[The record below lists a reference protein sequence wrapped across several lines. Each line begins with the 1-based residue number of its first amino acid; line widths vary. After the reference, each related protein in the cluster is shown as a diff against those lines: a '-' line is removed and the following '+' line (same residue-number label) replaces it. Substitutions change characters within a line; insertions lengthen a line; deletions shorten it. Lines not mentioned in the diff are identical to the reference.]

1 MSKELH
7 VIVVKPNNYPFS
19 LFGKL
24 LCLLLPSTNIHRTVI
39 NMDSFIANY
48 RKIVKDVAATKTVV
62 VYMDCEKNSI
72 VDLCSTKQDCQEF
85 VLTSSLVDDSQK
97 YGPVTL
103 LAETTKNLVPSPIE
117 DQLGLERLIEDTDFR
132 FMSSYFNIVTAEEA
146 IEEALSKVKITS

>member
-39 NMDSFIANY
+39 NLDSFIANH
-48 RKIVKDVAATKTVV
+48 RKIAKDVTATKTVV
-62 VYMDCEKNSI
+62 VYLDCEKNSI
-72 VDLCSTKQDCQEF
+72 VDLSSIKQDCQEF

-146 IEEALSKVKITS
+146 IEEALSKIKVTS